1 MQNQEKNVAC
11 SAIDNHIHKI
21 FPNDL
26 NTNGT
31 CFGGLVMALLDRIAL
46 VVAERHSGTFC
57 VTVSVDALHFL
68 APAYLGEILIC
79 KAAVNRS
86 WNTSLEI
93 GTKVIAEN
101 PKTGEHRHVVS
112 AYFTFVAVDESKKPV
127 TVPKIRP
134 ETLIEKR
141 RYQEANI
148 RREARMALA
157 KERAALRNTIV
168 QEVS

>member
-1 MQNQEKNVAC
+1 MQSREKNVAC

-26 NTNGT
+26 NTSGT

-46 VVAERHSGTFC
+46 VVAERHSETSC
-57 VTVSVDALHFL
+57 VTASIDALHFL

-79 KAAVNRS
+79 KAAVNRA

-93 GTKVIAEN
+93 GTKVITEN
-101 PKTGEHRHVVS
+101 PKTGETRHVVS
-112 AYFTFVAVDESKKPV
+112 AYFTFVAVDDTGKP
-127 TVPKIRP
+127 TKVPAVLP
-134 ETLIEKR
+134 ETTLEKR

-148 RREARMALA
+148 RREARFALA
-157 KERAALRNTIV
+157 KERAHLRNNHPL
-168 QEVS
+168 